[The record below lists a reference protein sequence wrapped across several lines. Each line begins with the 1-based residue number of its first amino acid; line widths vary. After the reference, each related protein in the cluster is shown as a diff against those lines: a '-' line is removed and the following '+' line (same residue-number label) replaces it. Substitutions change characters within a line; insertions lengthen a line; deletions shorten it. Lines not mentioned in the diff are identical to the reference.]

1 MSTTDS
7 SLVKAARVS
16 IVFGGLVVSAFA
28 VVHSFLFPKPPVPLA
43 RVNGVYANDHCGL
56 LTMKDG
62 MIIWGSSHAEFSL
75 DTDNIG
81 LFALTQYFVGVSNN
95 GDRCQIVSNS
105 QQDPLYLRFNDEDH
119 PTMVSLG
126 SYSQIGEY
134 TFSRK
139 P

>member
-1 MSTTDS
+1 MTDS

-16 IVFGGLVVSAFA
+16 IVFGVLVASAFA
-28 VVHSFLFPKPPVPLA
+28 FVSSFLFPKPPVPLA

-75 DTDNIG
+75 ETDKGG
-81 LFALTQYFVGVSNN
+81 LFAITKYFVGVSNN
-95 GDRCQIVSNS
+95 DGRCKIVSNS
-105 QQDPLYLRFNDEDH
+105 QQYPLYLRFNDENH
-119 PTMVSLG
+119 PTMVSLL
-126 SYSQIGEY
+126 SYSPDVKY